1 MMVKKVVYW
10 SDIWCVWFKSM
21 RDFFYFFAAVIVAI
35 VCYVPFVEMVCNANH
50 CMQRDRGYAFVW
62 NLSRYDKIDSVM
74 LLSELGAVLLI
85 SGAYYFLVLKNN
97 EKE

>member
-1 MMVKKVVYW
+1 
-10 SDIWCVWFKSM
+10 M
-21 RDFFYFFAAVIVAI
+21 RNFFFFFAVAIIAI
-35 VCYVPFVEMVCNANH
+35 VCYVPFIQIFCNSGN
-50 CMQRDRGYAFVW
+50 CVQLDRGYAFVW
-62 NLSRYDKIDSVM
+62 DLPMFGQIDSVM

>member
-1 MMVKKVVYW
+1 MMVKKVVYR

-21 RDFFYFFAAVIVAI
+21 RNFFYFFAAAIIAI
-35 VCYVPFVEMVCNANH
+35 VCYVPFIGMVCNSGN
-50 CMQRDRGYAFVW
+50 CVQIDRGYAFVW
-62 NLSRYDKIDSVM
+62 DLSMFDQIDSVV
-74 LLSELGAVLLI
+74 LLSELAAVLLI